1 MFGQMA
7 KAMAAMVF
15 GLVVMAGFFV
25 GKDWSSASAAPSPDS
40 LTRKDVFGSAR
51 LSAAER
57 ANGVEICNRRITEF
71 SFATVRLKRTRN
83 ESQLD
88 QARRFC
94 DCFANQVEDRSS
106 RMQYAMAMTVLSKGY
121 SIRDHGRFP
130 AFADYKAVARK
141 HGMSGDDFDAMRR
154 ELGRSMAQSAEQ
166 CVMNMIR

>member
-57 ANGVEICNRRITEF
+57 ANGVD
-71 SFATVRLKRTRN
+71 VR
-83 ESQLD
+83 
-88 QARRFC
+88 
-94 DCFANQVEDRSS
+94 
-106 RMQYAMAMTVLSKGY
+106 
-121 SIRDHGRFP
+121 
-130 AFADYKAVARK
+130 
-141 HGMSGDDFDAMRR
+141 
-154 ELGRSMAQSAEQ
+154 
-166 CVMNMIR
+166 